1 MTIEEIVR
9 QVESLDGV
17 LTLRPGPGDGSPEL
31 AWGDLF
37 FYYAPDGVL
46 SPGQPFATI
55 ITKDYPDEP
64 SSGLG
69 NGAFRV
75 NIDARG
81 SDRAATAAGA
91 PTDQDTVIP
100 HPAYAELGWISVVQP
115 GERTAAT
122 IGHLLTEAHDHAR
135 RRWNRRHEQ

>member
-1 MTIEEIVR
+1 MTIEEIIR
-9 QVESLDGV
+9 QVESLGGV
-17 LTLRPGPGDGSPEL
+17 LTLRPSPGDGSPEL

-37 FYYAPDGVL
+37 FYYAPDGAL
-46 SPGQPFATI
+46 PQGQPFATI

-69 NGAFRV
+69 NGTFRL

-81 SDRAATAAGA
+81 SDRRTGPVGA

-100 HPAYAELGWISVVQP
+100 HPTYAELGWVSVVRP
-115 GERTAAT
+115 GERTADA
-122 IGHLLTEAHDHAR
+122 IGHLLAEAHEHAR
-135 RRWNRRHEQ
+135 RRWTRRHAQ